1 MRAETL
7 QIDSPGTALAAA
19 VQPLW
24 QDQLSLMLE
33 STGEGIYGVD
43 VAGRCVFINQA
54 AARMLGFEPAELL
67 GRNMHALAH
76 HSRADGSTYP
86 DADCPIFHAFRAGV
100 PCRVDTEVFWR
111 RDSSAFPV
119 EYSSHPIME
128 GSRVRGAVITFV
140 DISGRQ
146 QATDADGVREAER
159 RRIARDLHDELGSL
173 LNALRRDISW
183 LGKRLTAEPVAGDGH
198 GDGDDD
204 LNLRERMLC
213 RCQNMGRMVDSA
225 LGNIG
230 RIIGGLRPGM
240 LEHQSLWAALERQAH
255 EFAQSAELELEWDM
269 QAADAPQLPEP
280 ASAAVF
286 RIFQEMLNNVGRHA
300 QASRISARI
309 ATDGARLRIT
319 LEDNGRGAS
328 PDAFDA
334 PQAHGVTGMRERA
347 RQLGGHIAISSEIG
361 HGSAVTLVLPLE
373 QGAAQ

>member
-7 QIDSPGTALAAA
+7 QFDSPGTALAAA

-24 QDQLSLMLE
+24 QDQLSLLLE

-86 DADCPIFHAFRAGV
+86 DAECPIFRAFRAGA

-111 RDSSAFPV
+111 RDRTAFPV

-140 DISGRQ
+140 DITGRR
-146 QATDADGVREAER
+146 QAADADGVREAER

-173 LNALRRDISW
+173 LVALKRDISW
-183 LGKRLTAEPVAGDGH
+183 LDKRLAAEPAAE
-198 GDGDDD
+198 DDERSQ
-204 LNLRERMLC
+204 RERMLC
-213 RCQNMGRMVDSA
+213 RCQNMGRLVDNA
-225 LGNIG
+225 MGNIG
-230 RIIGGLRPGM
+230 RIVGGLRPGM
-240 LEHQSLWAALERQAH
+240 LEQQGLWAALERQAH
-255 EFAQSAELELEWDM
+255 DFAQSAELELEWDM
-269 QAADAPQLPEP
+269 QATDAPQLPEP
-280 ASAAVF
+280 AAAAVF
-286 RIFQEMLNNVGRHA
+286 RIFQEMLSNVGRHA

-309 ATDGARLRIT
+309 AADGARLRLT

-328 PDAFDA
+328 PEAFDA
-334 PQAHGVTGMRERA
+334 PEAYGVMGMRERA
-347 RQLGGHIAISSEIG
+347 RQLGGHVAISSEIG
-361 HGSAVTLVLPLE
+361 HGSAVTLVLPLD
-373 QGAAQ
+373 QGATS